1 MQRKLIQILSNESN
15 LYVMVIE
22 MILLSKRTWF
32 SDYYASIT
40 AYGFMCLVSQK
51 LSEMTGRVAGPV

>member
-1 MQRKLIQILSNESN
+1 
-15 LYVMVIE
+15 MVIE

-32 SDYYASIT
+32 SDYYASIA

-51 LSEMTGRVAGPV
+51 VSEMTGRVAGPV